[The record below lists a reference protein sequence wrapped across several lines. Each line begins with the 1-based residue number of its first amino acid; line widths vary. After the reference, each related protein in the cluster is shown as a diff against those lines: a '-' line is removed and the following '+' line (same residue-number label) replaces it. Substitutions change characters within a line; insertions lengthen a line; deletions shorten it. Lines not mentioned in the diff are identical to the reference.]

1 MSPRRLSATAGVAL
15 AAFVVIVWSAT
26 FVNTKALLAD
36 FSALEILGI
45 RFALAWVALWAIHP
59 HGMGLLRLRDEAL
72 FAGAGLA
79 GATAYQMLEN
89 AWNKACERLG
99 TVRCSLGLYL
109 VPVVAFLV
117 AHVFLGE
124 TLPAAGV
131 VGGLLV
137 LAGVAV
143 ASSARRR

>member
-1 MSPRRLSATAGVAL
+1 MKRLRPPATAL
-15 AAFVVIVWSAT
+15 
-26 FVNTKALLAD
+26 
-36 FSALEILGI
+36 
-45 RFALAWVALWAIHP
+45 
-59 HGMGLLRLRDEAL
+59 
-72 FAGAGLA
+72 AGLA
-79 GATAYQMLEN
+79 NLAFLGLLASAFCFV

-143 ASSARRR
+143 AGAARRR

>member
-1 MSPRRLSATAGVAL
+1 MSARRLSAPAGVAL

-26 FVNTKALLAD
+26 FVNTKALLSD
-36 FSALEILGI
+36 FSALEILGL
-45 RFALAWVALWAIHP
+45 RFAVAWVALWAIHP
-59 HGMGLLRLRDEAL
+59 RGMGPLRRRDEAL

-143 ASSARRR
+143 AGAARRR

>member
-1 MSPRRLSATAGVAL
+1 MKRT
-15 AAFVVIVWSAT
+15 
-26 FVNTKALLAD
+26 LLASVFAACAAASLAPAPEPAPAFRD
-36 FSALEILGI
+36 FGEDGKIAFL
-45 RFALAWVALWAIHP
+45 
-59 HGMGLLRLRDEAL
+59 GLLASA
-72 FAGAGLA
+72 FCFV
-79 GATAYQMLEN
+79 

-117 AHVFLGE
+117 THVFLGE

-137 LAGVAV
+137 LAGVA
-143 ASSARRR
+143 AAGAARRR